1 MYNFS
6 FRWKSIAAAV
16 AALSVFAVASL
27 AQAPARNYKDGEY
40 DIYNAVTKD
49 LLSKDYNKAI
59 ADLDAWKQKYADS
72 DFKDDRAMLY
82 VSAYSESK
90 QFGKALDA
98 TSDALGMPNAFSD

>member
-6 FRWKSIAAAV
+6 FTWKSMAAGF

-27 AQAPARNYKDGEY
+27 AQAPARNYKDGEF
-40 DIYNAVTKD
+40 DIDNAVTVDIGKKD
-49 LLSKDYNKAI
+49 FTKAI
-59 ADLDAWKQKYADS
+59 ADLDAWKQKYPDS

-90 QFGKALDA
+90 QYGKALEA
-98 TSDALGMPNAFSD
+98 SSDALSAPN